1 MSLYRCSPP
10 GMSLVPFAIEDLFQS
25 VNQKHLALQDAPPR
39 FRQREP
45 GPAIHFWNLNGP
57 LRARW
62 PFDLAYIARE
72 GRRIAVP
79 FERPGG
85 HLLSS
90 SLDDSSQIV
99 EGAFG
104 VKAGLLRKLALCCI
118 EQLFAFSRLAL
129 GYGPCTLVLLSPER
143 ASGMDQQHLRHM
155 IRSPEHQKTCAVL
168 CHVALSG
175 SISDVLSSY
184 TWPMRGKP
192 AVTDLYTGVRALI
205 VSARQAVSRGV
216 DLLQVQTNYDIGRR
230 LVEQEQHGSGRAQYG
245 KELLRELSDRL
256 TAEFGPGFSRSNL
269 EYMRRFYLTY
279 RDRVGEKSQTL
290 SGISGNGEVTP
301 SAISQTASGRSPVAH
316 SATPFTLSWSHYV
329 FLLGMD
335 DQERN
340 FYEVE
345 AAQQDWTLRE
355 LKRQFNAG
363 LFERLALT
371 RDPESIRELSKQGH
385 QISKPEDLLKEPY
398 VLEFLGLGEKASY
411 SETELESAI
420 VTHVERFLLELGKGF
435 LFEARQKRFTFDEK
449 HFFVD
454 LVLYNR
460 LLRCYVLIDLKI
472 GKLSHQDLGQIQMYV
487 NYFDRFCERQ
497 RSQNSTIG
505 IVLCKKQNKALVEI
519 TLPKD
524 ANIHAREYQPYLSSK
539 EELQRKLAEWIAGEY
554 FLMTAANRH
563 QMNSDSFREDPS
575 APHT

>member
-10 GMSLVPFAIEDLFQS
+10 RMSLVPFAVEDLFQS
-25 VNQKHLALQDAPPR
+25 VNQKHLALQNALPR
-39 FRQREP
+39 LREREP

-62 PFDLAYIARE
+62 PFDLAYIAPE

-79 FERPGG
+79 SERPGR
-85 HLLSS
+85 HLLPS
-90 SLDDSSQIV
+90 SLHDSSQIV
-99 EGAFG
+99 EWAIR
-104 VKAGLLRKLALCCI
+104 VKAGLFRKLALCCI
-118 EQLFAFSRLAL
+118 EELFAFGGLTL
-129 GYGPCTLVLLSPER
+129 GYGPCTLVLFGPER
-143 ASGMDQQHLRHM
+143 ASRMDQQHLRTM
-155 IRSPEHQKTCAVL
+155 MRVPEHQKTCTLL
-168 CHVALSG
+168 CHVAALLSAR
-175 SISDVLSSY
+175 SPNILSSY

-216 DLLQVQTNYDIGRR
+216 DLLQIQTNYEIGRR
-230 LVEQEQHGSGRAQYG
+230 LVEEEQHGSGRAQYG
-245 KELLRELSDRL
+245 KEVLKELSDRL

-279 RDRVGEKSQTL
+279 RDRVIEKPQTL
-290 SGISGNGEVTP
+290 SGISESGEVIP
-301 SAISQTASGRSPVAH
+301 SANSQTASGKSPLAH

-329 FLLGMD
+329 FLLGMN

-371 RDPESIRELSKQGH
+371 RDPESIRELSNQGH

-435 LFEARQKRFTFDEK
+435 LFEARQKRFTFDEE

-472 GKLSHQDLGQIQMYV
+472 GKLSHQDLGQMQMYV
-487 NYFDRFCERQ
+487 NYFDRFMKTENE
-497 RSQNSTIG
+497 NSTVG

-524 ANIHAREYQPYLSSK
+524 ANIHAREYQLYLPSK
-539 EELQRKLAEWIAGEY
+539 EELQRKLAEWIVE
-554 FLMTAANRH
+554 
-563 QMNSDSFREDPS
+563 S
-575 APHT
+575 